1 MARTTKTP
9 KIFKIEST
17 RRGRTSSIV
26 GTIAELTQAYSYTL
40 ECGKSYE
47 WEKGNKKI
55 NMTPKGIKSLV
66 KNIDNAS
73 NNSAANG
80 WSDTTYSEGVI
91 TEEDKTKYM
100 TNLESECA

>member
-1 MARTTKTP
+1 MAKTP

-17 RRGRTSSIV
+17 RRGKTSEIV
-26 GTIAELTQAYSYTL
+26 GTIAELIQAFSYTL

-55 NMTPKGIKSLV
+55 NIAPKGIKSLV
-66 KNIDNAS
+66 KNIDNAA

-80 WSDTTYSEGVI
+80 WSDTSYSEGKI
-91 TEEDKTKYM
+91 TEADKIKY
-100 TNLESECA
+100 TAELEAV